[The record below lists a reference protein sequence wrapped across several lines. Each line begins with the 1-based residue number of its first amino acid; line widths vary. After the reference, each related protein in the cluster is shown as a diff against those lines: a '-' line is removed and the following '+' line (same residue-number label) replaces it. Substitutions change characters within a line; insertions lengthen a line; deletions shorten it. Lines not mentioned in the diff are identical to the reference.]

1 MEGPGAGSRICACW
15 MPRSRAVIS
24 RGATSAARRWRSRT
38 SGACSGA
45 GISRSRTRASR
56 VATAGTSARAG
67 RSRRT
72 TAGAVTG
79 AGISRVGTPGSRKDG
94 SVTSGRRAVDGGSTK
109 ARVGSGTSVTCNG
122 CGASSGT
129 GTSRGGMGGTSIA
142 SAAGAAASASG
153 IAAGG
158 KGGCGAGTD
167 AADLVDD
174 DCPASGWP
182 ACAWPPGSA
191 GLPSPI
197 ISSRTRLLS
206 PGSAGGGGI
215 CTSATHNRNR
225 KNSRCSRLLLKPAS
239 QRIQRSSR
247 GGGPHPW

>member
-1 MEGPGAGSRICACW
+1 
-15 MPRSRAVIS
+15 
-24 RGATSAARRWRSRT
+24 
-38 SGACSGA
+38 
-45 GISRSRTRASR
+45 
-56 VATAGTSARAG
+56 
-67 RSRRT
+67 
-72 TAGAVTG
+72 
-79 AGISRVGTPGSRKDG
+79 
-94 SVTSGRRAVDGGSTK
+94 
-109 ARVGSGTSVTCNG
+109 
-122 CGASSGT
+122 
-129 GTSRGGMGGTSIA
+129 MGGTSIA

-182 ACAWPPGSA
+182 ACASPPGSA